1 MEHREWMN
9 EQLKEEVETL
19 RRTHG
24 FEEDEAVAYWHL
36 AEARRLMISL
46 ILDDEEQRRTHLR
59 EAYDELLGLQRLV
72 QETADTVSHA
82 TKTETSISQHFSA
95 LYRELGLRVLRRS
108 YPEGWTN
115 TRI

>member
-1 MEHREWMN
+1 MN
-9 EQLKEEVETL
+9 EQLKEEIESL

-46 ILDDEEQRRTHLR
+46 VIEDEEQRRTHLR

-72 QETADTVSHA
+72 QETTDTLSHA
-82 TKTETSISQHFSA
+82 TKTETSISQDFSA

-108 YPEGWTN
+108 HPEGWTD